1 MLHMQSVLITTRGIL
16 GKTFLG
22 VFGAAAG
29 FKLSCPYPGMGNSI
43 VRRPSAGWPALGNFE
58 FYPKGVKNIPSGG
71 MNTPWDAPVPL
82 CHFTGIFDD

>member
-1 MLHMQSVLITTRGIL
+1 MIAQAKRKAGEEEKAAAKAAEREKVLAKQDWKKEAEARPTRGIL

-43 VRRPSAGWPALGNFE
+43 VRRPSAGWPALGDFKTA
-58 FYPKGVKNIPSGG
+58 FP
-71 MNTPWDAPVPL
+71 
-82 CHFTGIFDD
+82 